1 MQTWSTTGF
10 SVNFARG
17 FHKAHAAQ
25 MYRACAPPQPFRAA
39 RKTEWLCGALAHH
52 FGCETGAENEI
63 VVLATGIDQYLQE
76 IFHHLA
82 YASSGDLVSGQD
94 FRLLCAVL
102 GVSAG
107 EDGAERDLC
116 ASLPPALGFRE
127 FHSRLCGFFA
137 ARACDAPSSV
147 RLLISEETEHVERDI
162 RVRWPRVRRRKCVS
176 FDLTRDRGADRT
188 ARGRMDTGNVC
199 APDPSEPGRKAQ
211 QRSWQEQVEMENAG
225 LRELVEDLRSALQS
239 SDARCMCLEVALRKE
254 RLHAPDKSSPQT
266 TERQISLAGCE
277 PKLGQSNQNRRTKD
291 LIRELELIRA
301 SRDGQLEEAM
311 RFNRRL
317 EEELISAYVE
327 VSRLE
332 ELVSKLRRESAEIKR
347 RAEEARA
354 ALAAG
359 LARVKDIQ
367 DWAQKVK
374 PLQDKV
380 QNLETELER
389 FRSQCTCMAQHQKG
403 PGPPVESVEPTAR
416 VIPTGRDSQDETLIR
431 GEEALQRAVEGRAS
445 SDEEE
450 EVRVK
455 DEGQCCLL
463 EVKRLLNKL
472 HNCAKGCQK
481 MALCHLL
488 LSQNS
493 SGLYNNQIG
502 FTGPSEA
509 KTRGLR
515 NHMLLDGNKTDR
527 RISRKTLSKI
537 LLKTLDLCNV
547 KGQES
552 IPIFQVMD
560 ALCQQLISSDLV
572 CVDGDVTTWRGVNPH
587 HQNTTNPLLIFY

>member
-1 MQTWSTTGF
+1 
-10 SVNFARG
+10 
-17 FHKAHAAQ
+17 
-25 MYRACAPPQPFRAA
+25 PFRAA
-39 RKTEWLCGALAHH
+39 RKTEWICGALAHH
-52 FGCETGAENEI
+52 FGREPGAENEI

-147 RLLISEETEHVERDI
+147 RLLISEETVHVERDI
-162 RVRWPRVRRRKCVS
+162 RVKWPRVRRRKCVS

-188 ARGRMDTGNVC
+188 ARGRMDTRNVC
-199 APDPSEPGRKAQ
+199 APDPSEPGRKGQ

-266 TERQISLAGCE
+266 TERQISLAGSE

-374 PLQDKV
+374 PLQEKV
-380 QNLETELER
+380 QNLEMELER
-389 FRSQCTCMAQHQKG
+389 FREQFGEEPHMAGKLKCPTTYNNGHRLRTVKKYLKKSQKVKCISIGLFIIIA
-403 PGPPVESVEPTAR
+403 
-416 VIPTGRDSQDETLIR
+416 
-431 GEEALQRAVEGRAS
+431 EEALQRAVEGRAS

-463 EVKRLLNKL
+463 EVKGLLNKL

-493 SGLYNNQIG
+493 PGLYNNQIG

-527 RISRKTLSKI
+527 VRTQMRKTRISRKTLSKI

-587 HQNTTNPLLIFY
+587 HQNTTNPLLI